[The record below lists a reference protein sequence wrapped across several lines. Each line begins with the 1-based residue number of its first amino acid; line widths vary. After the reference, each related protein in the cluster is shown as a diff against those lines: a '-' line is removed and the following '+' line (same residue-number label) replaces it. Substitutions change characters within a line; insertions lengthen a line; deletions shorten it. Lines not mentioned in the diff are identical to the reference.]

1 MPLKTLTNLLH
12 LRFLWGRPVKIRND
26 VFGRNTF
33 FRELKYTQNRAAGAY
48 AGCVLLMFPKL
59 PQNRYLCSP
68 LKNRDDF
75 S

>member
-33 FRELKYTQNRAAGAY
+33 FRELKYTQNKAAGAC
-48 AGCVLLMFPKL
+48 A
-59 PQNRYLCSP
+59 
-68 LKNRDDF
+68 
-75 S
+75 